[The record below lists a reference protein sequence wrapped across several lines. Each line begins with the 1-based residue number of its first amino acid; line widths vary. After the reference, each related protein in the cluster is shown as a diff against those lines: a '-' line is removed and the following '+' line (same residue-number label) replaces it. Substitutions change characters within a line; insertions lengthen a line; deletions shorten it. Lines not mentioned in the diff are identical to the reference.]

1 MIMEQKK
8 KVSAAVIIYDPVTS
22 SILASHATGAKFKFD
37 DGAPATG
44 CWGLLKGEIDPGEDK
59 KEAAIREVF
68 EESGIELNPDE
79 VEYIGYYYY
88 NDYKDLEVFLYID
101 NKHIDH
107 KSLKCDSYFENPDG
121 EMLPEIN
128 AYAWFS
134 WPEDKKFFY
143 YGQQKV
149 IEKAIKKVNS
159 LYIDKL
165 ARESEVP
172 LEHLNL
178 SKDQKTEI
186 LGEQLHS

>member
-37 DGAPATG
+37 DGTPATG

-88 NDYKDLEVFLYID
+88 NDYDNLDPSKFKVLDFACHTKISQLSRRRDRSKVPEYFLPFLE
-101 NKHIDH
+101 N
-107 KSLKCDSYFENPDG
+107 
-121 EMLPEIN
+121 
-128 AYAWFS
+128 
-134 WPEDKKFFY
+134 
-143 YGQQKV
+143 
-149 IEKAIKKVNS
+149 
-159 LYIDKL
+159 
-165 ARESEVP
+165 
-172 LEHLNL
+172 
-178 SKDQKTEI
+178 
-186 LGEQLHS
+186 